1 GAALAAGAD
10 TAVGVVDAVIG
21 LRVVFPPD
29 LAADDEFRA
38 DVTGWLTALERH
50 GVRATLADAR

>member
-1 GAALAAGAD
+1 LAAGAH
-10 TAVGVVDAVIG
+10 TPAGVVDAVFA
-21 LRVVFPPD
+21 LREVFPAD
-29 LAADDEFRA
+29 LAADDEVRA